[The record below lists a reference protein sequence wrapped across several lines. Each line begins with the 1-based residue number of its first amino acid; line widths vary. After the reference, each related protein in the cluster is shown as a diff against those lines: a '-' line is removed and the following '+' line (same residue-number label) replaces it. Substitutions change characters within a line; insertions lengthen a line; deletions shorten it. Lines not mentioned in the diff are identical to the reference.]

1 MGPWVEVDNLMNHMY
16 DQNVEVCPTILLSPN
31 NGVHSLV
38 VNRVSRRNTSLVP
51 PQIVSSSANFLVA
64 NNMEIL
70 ESGSLYTMLNLMK
83 RFGISDLSQLKME
96 EVEFGPEELRRMIA
110 ALIAGERDLLTSAL
124 LGDPT
129 QFQR

>member
-1 MGPWVEVDNLMNHMY
+1 MLF
-16 DQNVEVCPTILLSPN
+16 
-31 NGVHSLV
+31 
-38 VNRVSRRNTSLVP
+38 VP
-51 PQIVSSSANFLVA
+51 PQIVSLSANFLVTK
-64 NNMEIL
+64 NMEIL

-83 RFGISDLSQLKME
+83 RFGFSDLSQLNME
-96 EVEFGPEELRRMIA
+96 EVEFGTEELQRMIA